1 LIHQSKAAECRGW
14 RGYARAASLI
24 FVAPTDGNPSLPRSS
39 PAATARLTENF
50 DIFAETLGHN
60 VKSALFGEIR
70 L

>member
-1 LIHQSKAAECRGW
+1 
-14 RGYARAASLI
+14 LI

-70 L
+70 LYPPGNPMPQRGSG